1 MTHNVVTP
9 LLYQSSPDAHPPLNY
24 QDSSYYSDTKS
35 PVQLTISRRKRRR
48 LGCGAL
54 LPTVIV
60 FLLTSG
66 LGIALVAWL
75 YIKRKTTI
83 SDSFARGYLLVDEGI
98 NRKED
103 TADSAT
109 LRALTAATFISHII
123 SATSSILMSL
133 IAYRIA
139 HLWIAEQDSRL
150 SGVNTGPTPLQYGLM
165 VQVLSGAGILSLRD
179 AIWYLCRGKSR
190 RATAPSYFTTAVVTA
205 AIVYVVA
212 HLVGAA
218 DVWLHATT
226 YAITFNVPLTDSNPE
241 PLFKSLQFNESYCD
255 TSDYAPNDGICM
267 TVPDGFAQHYPEL
280 DASGQAAISNTTAD
294 RITITLADENDL
306 AVTVPRS
313 ITELVAFTATSFGI
327 QAQCQSLN
335 SLCNHPSATSPA
347 DCSNIGITSIPG
359 NGNAVIVA
367 PLRSW
372 TDPNIT
378 DYSVAGIGHYGQTPN
393 PSPNPAVDNGVM
405 HSLSIYASCN
415 VTVYNVTL
423 AYNGTAEG
431 GSWRLE
437 DKVLSETRFAN
448 ALISPY
454 TWQKVND
461 RLATNLQVP
470 VSSFTTEAEVEA
482 ALNQELAR
490 LALGYVSGSFVF
502 VPAANVQRFTPTL
515 VGKYPLIPLFIFVG
529 LLVVYGLIAVV
540 VFALSSSAM
549 SSTVEVPTA
558 LLNQSQAQDVPELK
572 LARARLLGPLPLV
585 AQQFGERSVSFPRPN
600 DADALSTHTSSLGCS
615 MKAGA
620 TEKVP

>member
-1 MTHNVVTP
+1 
-9 LLYQSSPDAHPPLNY
+9 
-24 QDSSYYSDTKS
+24 
-35 PVQLTISRRKRRR
+35 
-48 LGCGAL
+48 
-54 LPTVIV
+54 
-60 FLLTSG
+60 
-66 LGIALVAWL
+66 
-75 YIKRKTTI
+75 
-83 SDSFARGYLLVDEGI
+83 
-98 NRKED
+98 
-103 TADSAT
+103 
-109 LRALTAATFISHII
+109 
-123 SATSSILMSL
+123 
-133 IAYRIA
+133 
-139 HLWIAEQDSRL
+139 
-150 SGVNTGPTPLQYGLM
+150 M

-190 RATAPSYFTTAVVTA
+190 RATAPSYFTTAVVIA
-205 AIVYVVA
+205 AIVYIVT

-226 YAITFNVPLTDSNPE
+226 YAVTFNVPSTDSSSE

-280 DASGQAAISNTTAD
+280 DASGQAAISNTTVD
-294 RITITLADENDL
+294 RITITLAEENDL

-313 ITELVAFTATSFGI
+313 IIESVTFTATSFGI
-327 QAQCQSLN
+327 QAQCRSLN
-335 SLCNHPSATSPA
+335 SLCNHPSGTSPA

-393 PSPNPAVDNGVM
+393 PSPSILQLTWTYQTNTRVSSPNPAVDNGVM

-423 AYNGTAEG
+423 AYNGTAG
-431 GSWRLE
+431 GGPWQLRN
-437 DKVLSETRFAN
+437 KALSETRFAN

-454 TWQKVND
+454 TWQKIND

-490 LALGYVSGSFVF
+490 LALGYASGSFVF
-502 VPAANVQRFTPTL
+502 VPAANVQSGGTNSTP
-515 VGKYPLIPLFIFVG
+515 
-529 LLVVYGLIAVV
+529 
-540 VFALSSSAM
+540 
-549 SSTVEVPTA
+549 
-558 LLNQSQAQDVPELK
+558 
-572 LARARLLGPLPLV
+572 
-585 AQQFGERSVSFPRPN
+585 
-600 DADALSTHTSSLGCS
+600 
-615 MKAGA
+615 
-620 TEKVP
+620 